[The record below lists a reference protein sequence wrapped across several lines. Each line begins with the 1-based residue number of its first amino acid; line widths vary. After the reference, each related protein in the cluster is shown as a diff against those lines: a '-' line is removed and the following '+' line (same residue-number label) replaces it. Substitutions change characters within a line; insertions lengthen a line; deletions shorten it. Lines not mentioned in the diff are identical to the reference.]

1 VKRWTMLVVAGL
13 ALLCATPASAAIGD
27 PYVPGPPPDPYAQPT
42 TSCPDPSVA
51 SVKFRTPTQAVPG
64 KRYTGRVDEGE
75 STRQTSSVQL
85 IEKVEL
91 VAAGPQP
98 IFRPAVG
105 TWSDD
110 GESDWIVDI
119 QLEEG
124 DGPAVV
130 RVTVMVSLDD
140 GPCTAVVTSPPITV
154 LSPTTAPACEGG
166 TAAYRVSI
174 PPTVA
179 YGREGEVKIV
189 RNAKADASDP
199 DITITSKSP
208 SAQEGNVLDDAGTGT
223 HPVSFRRGDPP
234 AQAVVRWFDHKRLCN
249 GSVRST
255 ITPIEGDMPRIA
267 WENADGVLQIYPKA
281 GRCSRTRPGKITVTV
296 RGDGQH
302 RRANLGDPC
311 QWRRLNIAPH
321 GRRNYTTRF
330 RYEGRFNGK
339 RIARGTIV
347 ARTRYRPGFRIY
359 ETDFDRYVN
368 YCINEGKKIR
378 ASGGLLYCT
387 VPPQLSRTYRK
398 G

>member
-1 VKRWTMLVVAGL
+1 MKRWTMLMVMGAAL
-13 ALLCATPASAAIGD
+13 ACASPASAAPWGESD
-27 PYVPGPPPDPYAQPT
+27 P
-42 TSCPDPSVA
+42 CPDPSIA
-51 SVKFRTPTQAVPG
+51 SVTIKVPAQVAPG
-64 KRYTGRVDEGE
+64 KLYRG
-75 STRQTSSVQL
+75 L
-85 IEKVEL
+85 ISAGGDRWATNILQDIKRVEL

-98 IFRPAVG
+98 IFRPTHGSWAM
-105 TWSDD
+105 D
-110 GESDWIVDI
+110 GEADWDVDI

-130 RVTVMVSLDD
+130 QVTVTVHLLT
-140 GPCTAVVTSPPITV
+140 GPCSVIITSPPIALIDPAT
-154 LSPTTAPACEGG
+154 SPACEDGR
-166 TAAYRVSI
+166 AAYRVDI

-189 RNAKADASDP
+189 RNAKTDASDP

-208 SAQEGNVLDDAGTGT
+208 SAQEGNVLNDGGTGT
-223 HPVSFRRGDPP
+223 HSFSFHRGDPP
-234 AQAVVRWFDHKRLCN
+234 AQAVVRWFDHQRLCN

-255 ITPIEGDMPRIA
+255 VTPIEGDMPRIA

-281 GRCSRTRPGKITVTV
+281 GRCSRTRPGRITLTV

-311 QWRRLNIAPH
+311 QWRRINIAPH

-339 RIARGTIV
+339 LLARGTIV
-347 ARTRYRPGFRIY
+347 ARTRFRPGFRIY
-359 ETDFDRYVN
+359 ETDFDNYVN
-368 YCINEGKKIR
+368 YCINGNKKLY

-387 VPPQLSRTYRK
+387 VPPELSRTYRK

>member
-1 VKRWTMLVVAGL
+1 MKRWAMVVVMGV
-13 ALLCATPASAAIGD
+13 ALLCAAPASAAIGD
-27 PYVPGPPPDPYAQPT
+27 PYVPGPPPDPYNQPDVPC
-42 TSCPDPSVA
+42 SDPSVA
-51 SVKFRTPTQAVPG
+51 AVTFRTPTQAVPG
-64 KRYTGRVDEGE
+64 KRYTGRIDEGE
-75 STRQTSSVQL
+75 SSRQTSNVQL

-110 GESDWIVDI
+110 GESDWVVDI

-154 LSPTTAPACEGG
+154 LSPASAPACEDGK
-166 TAAYRVSI
+166 AAYRVSI

-199 DITITSKSP
+199 DITITSTSP
-208 SAQEGNVLDDAGTGT
+208 SAQEGNVLNDAGTGS
-223 HPVSFRRGDPP
+223 HSFSFRRGDPP
-234 AQAVVRWFDHKRLCN
+234 AKAVVRWFDNKRLCE
-249 GSVRST
+249 GSVSAT
-255 ITPIEGDMPRIA
+255 IRPVEGDLPRIA
-267 WENADGVLQIYPKA
+267 WENADGVLRIYAKA
-281 GRCSRTRPGKITVTV
+281 GRCSRTRPGRIMLTV
-296 RGDGQH
+296 RGDGQR

-311 QWRRLNIAPH
+311 RWNDIHIAPH

-330 RYEGRFNGK
+330 HYEGRFNGK
-339 RIARGTIV
+339 LLARGTIV
-347 ARTRYRPGFRIY
+347 ARTRFRPGFRIY
-359 ETDFDRYVN
+359 ESDFDNYVN
-368 YCINEGKKIR
+368 YCINGGKKLY

-387 VPPQLSRTYRK
+387 VPPELSRTYRK

>member
-1 VKRWTMLVVAGL
+1 M
-13 ALLCATPASAAIGD
+13 ALLCATPAAATGD
-27 PYVPGPPPDPYAQPT
+27 PYVPGPPPDPYNQPDVV
-42 TSCPDPSVA
+42 CPDPSVA
-51 SVKFRTPTQAVPG
+51 SVTFRTPTQAVPG

-75 STRQTSSVQL
+75 STRQTSHVQL

-140 GPCTAVVTSPPITV
+140 GPCTAIVTSPPITV
-154 LSPTTAPACEGG
+154 LSPATAPACEDGK
-166 TAAYRVSI
+166 AAYRVNI

-179 YGREGEVKIV
+179 YGREGEVKIA

-208 SAQEGNVLDDAGTGT
+208 SAREGNVLDDAGTGT
-223 HPVSFRRGDPP
+223 HSVSFRRGDPP
-234 AQAVVRWFDHKRLCN
+234 AQAVVRWFDNKRLCG
-249 GSVRST
+249 GSVSAT
-255 ITPIEGDMPRIA
+255 IRPVEGDLPRIA
-267 WENADGVLQIYPKA
+267 WETTDGGSLQIYPKS
-281 GRCSRTRPGKITVTV
+281 GRCSRTRTGRVTVTV
-296 RGDGQH
+296 RGDGQR

-311 QWRRLNIAPH
+311 QWRRLTIAPRA
-321 GRRNYTTRF
+321 RRNYTTRF
-330 RYEGRFNGK
+330 RYEARFDGK

-359 ETDFDRYVN
+359 ETDFDNYVN
-368 YCINEGKKIR
+368 YCINENRKLY